1 MIRHPLTFRI
11 SQGHTHAG
19 VRYTTSA
26 IHLRVIL
33 LPHLIATHK
42 PDIFH
47 VLSLIARNRESI
59 IYPKER
65 ADLHPFIRFT
75 HLLHTIGTQT
85 DDLARAYKFLDLIIQ
100 VRKTAGLAG
109 RRISPV
115 LLPDYDRRTP
125 PFVTGSDNTILRQEQ
140 HRARALYL
148 IVNILNTLHE
158 VLALCNQQSD

>member
-19 VRYTTSA
+19 VRYTTGA

-33 LPHLIATHK
+33 LPHLISTHK
-42 PDIFH
+42 PDILH
-47 VLSLIARNRESI
+47 VLTLIARNRKSI
-59 IYPKER
+59 IHPKER

-100 VRKTAGLAG
+100 VRKTARLTG
-109 RRISPV
+109 RRISSV
-115 LLPDYDRRTP
+115 FLPDYDRRTP
-125 PFVTGSDNTILRQEQ
+125 PLITGGDNTILRQEQ